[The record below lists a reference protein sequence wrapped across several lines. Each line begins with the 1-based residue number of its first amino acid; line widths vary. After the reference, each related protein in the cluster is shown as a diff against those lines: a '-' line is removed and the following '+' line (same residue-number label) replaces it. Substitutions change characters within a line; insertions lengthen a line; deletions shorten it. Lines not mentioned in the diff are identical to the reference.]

1 MRIQFLAHSRNPQK
15 AFLFFSSSMLLQT
28 AGALNLPLSNY
39 FLLSLWNTSRGPI
52 CGESAFL
59 VPSILQRP
67 LPESAVYI
75 YGPPHQLRACVQ
87 RAGDPGSSPPLS
99 PPHSA
104 SSKVCR
110 APWQRVS
117 SHTQLV
123 FSEET
128 LTQKSQ
134 GQVLV
139 NKILHLVISVWT
151 TRCSKV
157 TVSGQG
163 HFKVTM
169 FSSALWPI
177 ISSS

>member
-1 MRIQFLAHSRNPQK
+1 MGNL
-15 AFLFFSSSMLLQT
+15 LSSSPASCSAPSLRALFTFMVLLT
-28 AGALNLPLSNY
+28 SCVLVFRGLATPAALLLSVPLILHQAKFAERLGNT
-39 FLLSLWNTSRGPI
+39 FLLT
-52 CGESAFL
+52 
-59 VPSILQRP
+59 
-67 LPESAVYI
+67 
-75 YGPPHQLRACVQ
+75 
-87 RAGDPGSSPPLS
+87 LS
-99 PPHSA
+99 
-104 SSKVCR
+104 
-110 APWQRVS
+110 
-117 SHTQLV
+117 LV

-169 FSSALWPI
+169 FSSAL
-177 ISSS
+177 